1 MAPLLTHGHL
11 GLGSLYARNGRPQEA
26 HAEPSAAIAL
36 FSAMGMTFWLHHAKA
51 ALAQP
56 HA

>member
-26 HAEPSAAIAL
+26 RAEPFAAIEL

-51 ALAQP
+51 AWVQP